1 MLFHELRIEKRRYIN
16 KIKGKLYLNAQK
28 EIFASSHV
36 AAGSQFLFG
45 PFSAT
50 EPHQSLIDPFVNWH
64 LQIAFPARSH
74 HESGARARTT
84 DAAESHAHPWGPK
97 VYFNPLA

>member
-74 HESGARARTT
+74 HESGARALAPPTPLNLTRTLGDQKCIST
-84 DAAESHAHPWGPK
+84 
-97 VYFNPLA
+97 L

>member
-1 MLFHELRIEKRRYIN
+1 MLFHELPIEKRRYIN
-16 KIKGKLYLNAQK
+16 KIKGKFYLNAQK

-50 EPHQSLIDPFVNWH
+50 EAHQKFDRSLC
-64 LQIAFPARSH
+64 
-74 HESGARARTT
+74 E
-84 DAAESHAHPWGPK
+84 
-97 VYFNPLA
+97 LASANCVSREVSS